1 MQQVNKRNQEG
12 GFQGEHMEHVKILM
26 CMVAISDIHKIFSA
40 LYLLSKL

>member
-1 MQQVNKRNQEG
+1 MQQVAKRHQEG
-12 GFQGEHMEHVKILM
+12 GFQEAHGTCKDLM

>member
-1 MQQVNKRNQEG
+1 MQQVAKRQKEG
-12 GFQGEHMEHVKILM
+12 GFQEAHGTCKDLM